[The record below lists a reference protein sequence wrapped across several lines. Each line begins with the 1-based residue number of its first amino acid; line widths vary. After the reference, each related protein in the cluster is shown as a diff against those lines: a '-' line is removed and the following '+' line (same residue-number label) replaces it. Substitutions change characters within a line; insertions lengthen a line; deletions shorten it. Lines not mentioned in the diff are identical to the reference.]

1 MAREIRR
8 VTRNRRL
15 NPREAA
21 KYRRIREQ
29 VEAEKP
35 EMMAWARGKIA
46 ELESLDDVFRQLRE
60 SREQCGLSLAD
71 MRRLT
76 GMDRSSISKL
86 ETGRRDNCS
95 VQTLVRYA
103 QAVGKKLVV
112 SLVDEPVGKPMRKHF
127 LGRS

>member
-35 EMMAWARGKIA
+35 ETMAWARGKIA

-60 SREQCGLSLAD
+60 SRAQRGLSLTD

-86 ETGRRDNCS
+86 ETGHRENCS

-103 QAVGKKLVV
+103 HAVGKKLVV
-112 SLVDEPVGKPMRKHF
+112 SLIDESPVSAR
-127 LGRS
+127 R